1 MYTTNRLLKQRCR
14 QSFCWFTRLLTFV
27 YSQHFT
33 PHFAVACC
41 TLWMMHSTCQ
51 QQHSSSSSNIYSSNI
66 YRSSNIYSNFSL
78 RYNLQ
83 LNYFDLVSWLPQWV
97 FIVWLISALRLPLLH
112 GSLAGT
118 CRQWVNIAL
127 TDLKTLANR
136 YGHCCQNGLIVVC
149 LFGLEML
156 QLAYLHSWVFG
167 WKIIVHGCDTIWCS
181 WTSKILTAI
190 RAKTFCF

>member
-1 MYTTNRLLKQRCR
+1 MGYLSSGADRVFAGLLD
-14 QSFCWFTRLLTFV
+14 FWLLFTLNTSHRTLLLL
-27 YSQHFT
+27 
-33 PHFAVACC
+33 VALYEWC
-41 TLWMMHSTCQ
+41 TARA
-51 QQHSSSSSNIYSSNI
+51 SSSSNIYSSNI

-97 FIVWLISALRLPLLH
+97 FIVCLISALRLPLLH

-167 WKIIVHGCDTIWCS
+167 
-181 WTSKILTAI
+181 
-190 RAKTFCF
+190 